1 MGLFFDDPKP
11 RVTQKEWR
19 EKIRSRLVDRGL
31 EKKEVDYVEG
41 IFHGD
46 MEESD
51 PKHIGIQAEEI
62 ERGIVWLKSNRQSHT
77 LNDNQIVIVE
87 EELRKFL

>member
-31 EKKEVDYVEG
+31 EKKEVDYVES

-46 MEESD
+46 MEEVD
-51 PKHIGIQAEEI
+51 LKHTGIQVEEI
-62 ERGIVWLKSNRQSHT
+62 ERGISWLQNNRKSHT
-77 LNDNQIVIVE
+77 LNDEQIAIVT
-87 EELRKFL
+87 EELKKFL